1 MRDIFLKKMKAL
13 SISKK
18 TKIIVGVS
26 GGVDS
31 MVLIHLLHYFNFS
44 FAIAH
49 CNFSLRGNESDNDE
63 LLVSQVASDMNVS
76 YYLKQ
81 FDTSLHAKK
90 NKISIQMAARDLR
103 YAWFEEIRQENNY
116 SIIATA
122 HHHNDSVETTLINLI
137 RGTGIS
143 GLHGIKSREGLV
155 RRPMIDLYKDQ
166 ISQFARVN
174 NIIYRDDSS
183 NMDDKYIRNNI
194 RNNIIPLMKQIN
206 PSVVQ
211 SIGSTI
217 NKLANVEALYRELL
231 SEKKPQFISQDKEE
245 YRINIDKLIIQKY
258 PKQLLYE
265 LISSFG
271 FGDIDAVFNS
281 LKSGS
286 GKEFFSEDFYM
297 IKDREYLIIT
307 KHILDDIVT
316 IDSKVVNV
324 QKPFSIKFSTLFIDN
339 IKEFEVLSDNKVLY
353 IDYDKL
359 EFPLI
364 IRPFQHGDRF
374 IPLGM
379 NTTKKISDY
388 FIDNKFSLIQ
398 KKTTRLLVSNNNIV
412 CIIGHRLDDRF
423 KLVEKTKKV
432 YIVSL

>member
-31 MVLIHLLHYFNFS
+31 MVLIHLLNYFNFS

-81 FDTSLHAKK
+81 FDTSLYAKK

-103 YAWFEEIRQENNY
+103 YAWFEEIRQENSY
-116 SIIATA
+116 SVIATA
-122 HHHNDSVETTLINLI
+122 HHHNDSVETALINLI

-166 ISQFARVN
+166 ISEFAREN

-183 NMDDKYIRNNI
+183 NMDDKYVRNNI
-194 RNNIIPLMKQIN
+194 RNTIIPLMEEIN

-231 SEKKPQFISQDKEE
+231 VEKKPQLISQDKEG
-245 YRINIDKLIIQKY
+245 YRINIDKLIRQKY

-297 IKDREYLIIT
+297 IKDREYLIIA
-307 KHILDDIVT
+307 KHILDDVIT
-316 IDSKVVNV
+316 IDSNIVNV
-324 QKPFSIKFSTLFIDN
+324 LKPFSIKFITLFIDN
-339 IKEFEVLSDNKVLY
+339 IKEFEILSDNKVQY

-364 IRPFQHGDRF
+364 IRPFKHGDRF

-379 NTTKKISDY
+379 KTTKKISDY

-432 YIVSL
+432 YIVNS

>member
-1 MRDIFLKKMKAL
+1 MRDVFLKKMKAL

-31 MVLIHLLHYFNFS
+31 MVLIHLLNYFNFS

-81 FDTSLHAKK
+81 FDTSLYATK

-103 YAWFEEIRQENNY
+103 YAWFEEIRQENSY
-116 SIIATA
+116 SVIATA
-122 HHHNDSVETTLINLI
+122 HHHNDSVETALINLI

-166 ISQFARVN
+166 ISEFAREN

-183 NMDDKYIRNNI
+183 NMDDKYVRNNI
-194 RNNIIPLMKQIN
+194 RNTIIPLMEEIN

-231 SEKKPQFISQDKEE
+231 VEKKPQLISQDKEGC
-245 YRINIDKLIIQKY
+245 RINIDKLIRQKY

-307 KHILDDIVT
+307 KHILDDIIT
-316 IDSKVVNV
+316 IDSNVVNI

-339 IKEFEVLSDNKVLY
+339 IKEFEILSDNKVLY

-364 IRPFQHGDRF
+364 IRPFQYGDRF

-379 NTTKKISDY
+379 KTTKKISDY

-432 YIVSL
+432 YIVNS